1 MRWNAPR
8 RSVASLSALIVAALL
23 VSIPPRD
30 AFAATDP
37 AQVAILQQLAGMGNP
52 SSAPFNTWTGG
63 DPCAAAWDGVRCSA
77 GGGGYDVVTELVL
90 EDAELTGTLPPSLF
104 DLTTLHTLD
113 LGKNPGLQ
121 GSIPTT
127 IGNLVQLTMLI
138 LQGCN
143 LSGPVPTTIGN
154 LTQLVYFLVAQ
165 NQLSGPLPDQFGL
178 LPKLFQIDI
187 IDNQFNGTLPTFAGA
202 SSLVHLHMSRNHL
215 SSIPD
220 EIAQLPS
227 LQHLIVDGNHIVQPF
242 PLSLNGSALSV
253 IYWSGNT
260 ITEPLPLVWNLPNL
274 KDFLAS
280 NCSIPTQILPS
291 FPQSKVLANLDL
303 SQNKFGGSIP
313 GSLFTDNP
321 NLVNLNLA
329 NNALE
334 YALPADIDQ
343 AANLQSLFLSG
354 NRLTGRLP
362 DLSGLSKA
370 VSLSF
375 YDNLLTGPLPRL
387 NRSDITLQLYGNPLC
402 SPYTPAKQAPCS
414 PPADLT
420 QYTAP
425 SFCQGFACQGD
436 LYSPSQPLFLQS
448 SLCVCVS
455 PLRADV
461 ALYLSSYVVF
471 NQALVDRLE
480 EILFQELVGGKFG
493 LNITKSQ
500 VLISA
505 IKSPSSLPSL
515 ASTFASDHT
524 THESTTTVS
533 ILFFPPVGDDSWYP
547 RDLPKGIKQALSLRN
562 TDPTQQ
568 MNLSEFGSILSVHF
582 HGPAPY
588 NPPLQPASSG
598 LSTGAI
604 VAISVSSAAVAIVL
618 IVALLMRPWEK
629 RGWSN
634 ADYEALEGIN
644 LQHARRYSLW
654 QLAEATHGFDDSAV
668 LGKGGFGTVYR
679 GVLNG
684 EPVAIK
690 KATEKRRHDGV
701 DFKNEIEMLTA
712 VSHGNLVKLTGFCVE
727 KDEQLLVFEFM
738 EGGALDA
745 WIKGKTGRVLSWKE
759 RMRIAL
765 DAASALHYL
774 HKEMRPGIIHRDIK
788 PANILLTA
796 SLEAKV
802 ADFGISKSLPEKG
815 ELLQEAVFMGSKGYI
830 DPHFAVSEVLTE
842 RSDVFSFGVVLLQLA
857 TGQPP
862 VIQGVPLSQVVLH
875 LAFGPHGLSAAVDP
889 KLSHFLRVRA
899 DPTAAATAAAA
910 ANGAAAA
917 AGGAGAP
924 GSAAG
929 GEVSAGEMVEGLE
942 ETFGTFLRV
951 ALWCTAEHPSLRP
964 DMEQVVS
971 ALRSIR
977 DQLRAL
983 PGGGVA
989 ADGSLP
995 HHATAAAAAGAGAAV
1010 GPVGSIPNGGNG
1022 YNAAAGN
1029 QHMNYHPNAGA
1040 TATAGGAGGGIGG
1053 ATAGG
1058 YTTGAAAGLS
1068 PGGGRSPETGTGLTG
1083 APSSLTTL
1091 WNPMGGSSSGQP
1103 GSSWSNLGEEQ
1114 TTLMDGYG
1122 DTGTQNHT
1130 LTGPRAR

>member
-1 MRWNAPR
+1 M
-8 RSVASLSALIVAALL
+8 
-23 VSIPPRD
+23 
-30 AFAATDP
+30 
-37 AQVAILQQLAGMGNP
+37 
-52 SSAPFNTWTGG
+52 
-63 DPCAAAWDGVRCSA
+63 
-77 GGGGYDVVTELVL
+77 
-90 EDAELTGTLPPSLF
+90 
-104 DLTTLHTLD
+104 
-113 LGKNPGLQ
+113 
-121 GSIPTT
+121 
-127 IGNLVQLTMLI
+127 
-138 LQGCN
+138 
-143 LSGPVPTTIGN
+143 
-154 LTQLVYFLVAQ
+154 
-165 NQLSGPLPDQFGL
+165 
-178 LPKLFQIDI
+178 
-187 IDNQFNGTLPTFAGA
+187 
-202 SSLVHLHMSRNHL
+202 
-215 SSIPD
+215 
-220 EIAQLPS
+220 
-227 LQHLIVDGNHIVQPF
+227 
-242 PLSLNGSALSV
+242 
-253 IYWSGNT
+253 
-260 ITEPLPLVWNLPNL
+260 PLVWNLPNL

-280 NCSIPTQILPS
+280 NCSIPQQTLLS
-291 FPQSKVLANLDL
+291 FPQSKSLANLDL
-303 SQNKFGGSIP
+303 SQNNFWGYISA
-313 GSLFTDNP
+313 SQFTDSP

-329 NNALE
+329 NNALQDSVPPE
-334 YALPADIDQ
+334 INQ

-402 SPYTPAKQAPCS
+402 SPYTPDKQAPCS

-425 SFCQGFACQGD
+425 SFCQGFACEGD
-436 LYSPSQPLFLQS
+436 LYSPSMPLFQQS
-448 SLCVCVS
+448 SLCICVS

-588 NPPLQPASSG
+588 NPPAQQSSSG

-604 VAISVSSAAVAIVL
+604 VAISVCSAAVAIAL
-618 IVALLMRPWEK
+618 IVALLMRPWAR

-668 LGKGGFGTVYR
+668 LGEGGFGTVYR

-690 KATEKRRHDGV
+690 KANEKRRHDGV

-815 ELLQEAVFMGSKGYI
+815 ELVQEEIIGSKGYI

-862 VIQGVPLSQVVLH
+862 VIQGVPLSQVV
-875 LAFGPHGLSAAVDP
+875 
-889 KLSHFLRVRA
+889 
-899 DPTAAATAAAA
+899 
-910 ANGAAAA
+910 
-917 AGGAGAP
+917 
-924 GSAAG
+924 
-929 GEVSAGEMVEGLE
+929 
-942 ETFGTFLRV
+942 
-951 ALWCTAEHPSLRP
+951 
-964 DMEQVVS
+964 S

-977 DQLRAL
+977 DHLRAL
-983 PGGGVA
+983 PGGGAA
-989 ADGSLP
+989 ADSSLP
-995 HHATAAAAAGAGAAV
+995 HHAGSAAAAGAGAGAGAAGSV
-1010 GPVGSIPNGGNG
+1010 GPAGAIPSGANG
-1022 YNAAAGN
+1022 YNAPAGN
-1029 QHMNYHPNAGA
+1029 QRAS
-1040 TATAGGAGGGIGG
+1040 
-1053 ATAGG
+1053 
-1058 YTTGAAAGLS
+1058 AAAGFS
-1068 PGGGRSPETGTGLTG
+1068 PGGRSPETGLTG
-1083 APSSLTTL
+1083 APSSMTTL
-1091 WNPMGGSSSGQP
+1091 WNPMGDSSSGQP
-1103 GSSWSNLGEEQ
+1103 GSNWSNLGEEQ

-1122 DTGTQNHT
+1122 DTGTQNQT

>member
-1 MRWNAPR
+1 M
-8 RSVASLSALIVAALL
+8 SHS
-23 VSIPPRD
+23 
-30 AFAATDP
+30 
-37 AQVAILQQLAGMGNP
+37 
-52 SSAPFNTWTGG
+52 PFS
-63 DPCAAAWDGVRCSA
+63 P
-77 GGGGYDVVTELVL
+77 
-90 EDAELTGTLPPSLF
+90 LPPSR
-104 DLTTLHTLD
+104 
-113 LGKNPGLQ
+113 
-121 GSIPTT
+121 IPPP
-127 IGNLVQLTMLI
+127 L
-138 LQGCN
+138 
-143 LSGPVPTTIGN
+143 LS
-154 LTQLVYFLVAQ
+154 
-165 NQLSGPLPDQFGL
+165 
-178 LPKLFQIDI
+178 
-187 IDNQFNGTLPTFAGA
+187 
-202 SSLVHLHMSRNHL
+202 
-215 SSIPD
+215 
-220 EIAQLPS
+220 LPS
-227 LQHLIVDGNHIVQPF
+227 
-242 PLSLNGSALSV
+242 
-253 IYWSGNT
+253 T
-260 ITEPLPLVWNLPNL
+260 
-274 KDFLAS
+274 
-280 NCSIPTQILPS
+280 
-291 FPQSKVLANLDL
+291 
-303 SQNKFGGSIP
+303 
-313 GSLFTDNP
+313 
-321 NLVNLNLA
+321 LA

-334 YALPADIDQ
+334 YAPLSLFPSPPLPPSHIPPQ
-343 AANLQSLFLSG
+343 QPRQQRSRLPLRQSPHRLVAGPPRPEQGSALSFYHNHLTVSYSLLSAPPSPPHSFLSG

-362 DLSGLSKA
+362 DLSGLSNA

-402 SPYTPAKQAPCS
+402 SPYTPDKQAACS
-414 PPADLT
+414 PPADLM

-425 SFCQGFACQGD
+425 SFCQGFACEGD
-436 LYSPSQPLFLQS
+436 LYSPSMPLFQQS
-448 SLCVCVS
+448 SLCICVS

-588 NPPLQPASSG
+588 NPPLQPAASG

-604 VAISVSSAAVAIVL
+604 VAISVCSAAVAIAL
-618 IVALLMRPWEK
+618 IVALLMRPWER

-654 QLAEATHGFDDSAV
+654 QLAEATHGFDDLAV
-668 LGKGGFGTVYR
+668 LGEGGFGTVYR

-690 KATEKRRHDGV
+690 KANEKRRHDGV

-745 WIKGKTGRVLSWKE
+745 WIKGCLFCVEKDEQLLVFVFMEGGALDAWIKGVCGSHWIKGKTGRVLSWKE

-802 ADFGISKSLPEKG
+802 ADFGISKSLQEKG
-815 ELLQEAVFMGSKGYI
+815 ELVQEEIIGSKGYI

-875 LAFGPHGLSAAVDP
+875 LAFGPQGLSAAVDP
-889 KLSHFLRVRA
+889 KLSHFLRARG
-899 DPTAAATAAAA
+899 DPTAAAAPAAASAAAA
-910 ANGAAAA
+910 PAASAAVAKTSSTGAAAA
-917 AGGAGAP
+917 AAAAGAA
-924 GSAAG
+924 AAG

-942 ETFGTFLRV
+942 ETFATFLRV

-983 PGGGVA
+983 PGGGAA

-995 HHATAAAAAGAGAAV
+995 HHAGSAAAAGAGAGAAGIV
-1010 GPVGSIPNGGNG
+1010 GPAGAIPSGANG

-1029 QHMNYHPNAGA
+1029 QRGS
-1040 TATAGGAGGGIGG
+1040 
-1053 ATAGG
+1053 
-1058 YTTGAAAGLS
+1058 AAAGFS
-1068 PGGGRSPETGTGLTG
+1068 PGGRSPETGLTG
-1083 APSSLTTL
+1083 APSSMTTL
-1091 WNPMGGSSSGQP
+1091 WNPMGDSSSGQP
-1103 GSSWSNLGEEQ
+1103 GSNWSNLGEEQ
-1114 TTLMDGYG
+1114 TTLMDGYD